1 MGIKFI
7 SLSTLFTFS
16 FSLSTFICIFARYIY
31 LQIVELITNIL
42 IEYLKHN
49 KRIVVP
55 KLGAFIVKQPSGI
68 VRFSDLMRNDD
79 GVLRSLL
86 VAYGMGELEA
96 TGKIDR
102 FVFEIRHAI
111 GQNESFILEGLGEF
125 RAGDNNT
132 ITFIHKLEPRVVG
145 GNIKPPVEV
154 FNIEK
159 LKLQLSAAPQ
169 NSTEAEVKSEK
180 RHKTKAKAEEE
191 NTLTLNKPDDY
202 LRGLN
207 YDDRKKKHGEDHKDK
222 RRASKGISPFAA
234 FIILILIAGGVFGGW
249 RWIESQAKTPTMEYE
264 QHIIEEVAPMVVD
277 SLMTL
282 QATANDSLTYKPTG
296 EIDSLNLRN
305 NNTVTE

>member
-1 MGIKFI
+1 
-7 SLSTLFTFS
+7 
-16 FSLSTFICIFARYIY
+16 
-31 LQIVELITNIL
+31 
-42 IEYLKHN
+42 
-49 KRIVVP
+49 
-55 KLGAFIVKQPSGI
+55 
-68 VRFSDLMRNDD
+68 
-79 GVLRSLL
+79 LL

-180 RHKTKAKAEEE
+180 RRKTKAKAEEE

-207 YDDRKKKHGEDHKDK
+207 YDDRKKKHSEERSDK
-222 RRASKGISPFAA
+222 RRVRRAVSPFTL
-234 FIILILIAGGVFGGW
+234 FIIMAIIALGIYGAWEWVNNKN
-249 RWIESQAKTPTMEYE
+249 EVVTPEYE
-264 QHIIEEVAPMVVD
+264 QSIFEEERALIDTLQQESISD
-277 SLMTL
+277 SLLYT
-282 QATANDSLTYKPTG
+282 PTV
-296 EIDSLNLRN
+296 IDSLELSINDRIMQ
-305 NNTVTE
+305 